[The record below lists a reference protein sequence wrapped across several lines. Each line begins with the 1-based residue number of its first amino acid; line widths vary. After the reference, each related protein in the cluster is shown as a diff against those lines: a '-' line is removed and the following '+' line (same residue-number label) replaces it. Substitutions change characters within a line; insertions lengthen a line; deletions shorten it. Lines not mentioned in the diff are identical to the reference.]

1 MNKERLQHD
10 LAFEIMEEKYITLI
24 GELTSYHDLRRSGN
38 LIGVPNK
45 TTGSTAATGYPQRF
59 LYPQDEVDTNENVPS
74 PLPTFFEPTPLF

>member
-1 MNKERLQHD
+1 
-10 LAFEIMEEKYITLI
+10 
-24 GELTSYHDLRRSGN
+24 